1 MHPEFLSQPTDEV
14 LETVWRRQEAGVTS
28 LAGLLALPEHRGDVE
43 LVDEMAAAGLVHRN
57 GDRITLTPAGEARAR
72 SVVRCHRLAERLLH
86 DVLGLPASQAEDTAC
101 LMEHVLSPTVADAVC
116 TFLGHPPTSPGGHD
130 IPAGDCCAAREGA
143 VQALVLPLE
152 QLEPG
157 QPARIVFMSPR
168 DRGIVDRLGS
178 YGVAP
183 GSAVRLRQRRPSVV
197 LDIEGTTL
205 ALDPAVARAIYVRR
219 ES

>member
-1 MHPEFLSQPTDEV
+1 VHPEFLSQPTDEV
-14 LETVWRRQEAGVTS
+14 LETVWRRQEAGEAS
-28 LAGLLALPEHRGDVE
+28 LAGLLALPEHRDDAGLIE
-43 LVDEMAAAGLVHRN
+43 EMAALGLVHRD

-72 SVVRCHRLAERLLH
+72 SIVRCHRLAERLLH
-86 DVLGLPASQAEDTAC
+86 DVLSLPAGQAEDTAC

-130 IPAGDCCAAREGA
+130 IPAGDCCATREGA

-157 QPARIVFMSPR
+157 QSARIVFMSPR
-168 DRGIVDRLGS
+168 DRAIVDRLGA

-183 GSAVRLRQRRPSVV
+183 GSAIRLRQRRPSVV